1 MSSSI
6 ERVLALEPNKIV
18 GNYRYS
24 LDAFIG
30 SGAFSKVYAGF
41 DPNGEMVAIKVIE
54 RRSLDRLLFD
64 QLRNEIL
71 IMQNLKHPNIVR
83 LYDVIETQ
91 NNIYVI
97 TEYCSDGDLESY
109 LAKKRFFSEK
119 EAIAIMKDVFRY
131 LSIF

>member
-6 ERVLALEPNKIV
+6 ERVLSLEPNKMV

-54 RRSLDRLLFD
+54 RKGLDKLLFE

-83 LYDVIETQ
+83 LFDVIETQ

-97 TEYCSDGDLESY
+97 TEYCPDGDLESQ
-109 LAKKRFFSEK
+109 LTKKRFFSEK
-119 EAIAIMKDVFRY
+119 EAIAIMKDIFKY
-131 LSIF
+131 LMIV